1 MKVKLPPSLLTT
13 GARVALGAVLF
24 AQPAHAFAYTDPGS
38 GALLW
43 QLLLSGML
51 GATFYF
57 RRILNW
63 FTSRK
68 NKKAPDVAT
77 QD

>member
-1 MKVKLPPSLLTT
+1 MNAKLPHPSLLA
-13 GARVALGAVLF
+13 GALVALTIIGS
-24 AQPAHAFAYTDPGS
+24 AQPAHALAYTDPGS

-43 QLLLSGML
+43 QLLLSAML

-68 NKKAPDVAT
+68 NKKAPDVVT

>member
-1 MKVKLPPSLLTT
+1 MKAKLPHSSLLA
-13 GARVALGAVLF
+13 GALVALTVIVSAP
-24 AQPAHAFAYTDPGS
+24 PAHALAYTDPGS